1 MMWSMPFGM
10 NTAAR
15 RLDSGWWWGDK
26 RWEEDQMVEPEPG
39 WREGSVSADL
49 EVRWRGWLGRWRW
62 GLRVHSC
69 GQR

>member
-1 MMWSMPFGM
+1 M

-62 GLRVHSC
+62 GL
-69 GQR
+69 